1 MAQEEKISES
11 LKADRTGDML
21 QNSSEIL
28 SLAAS
33 LARLGPWNF
42 NIEKN
47 VFEFSNEFYSIYG
60 TNVTLEGVFMTPE
73 RYLHEFVHPEDITK
87 VKEMIQRMSSF
98 SEQEFI
104 GEMEHRI
111 IRRDGNTR
119 IIKAIL
125 CASKDECGNIIK
137 LYGANQDI
145 TERKKMEDDI
155 RSNEE
160 RFSLA
165 ADLARLAPWE
175 YSEGTRRYKFNDS
188 FYAIYGTD
196 VATEGELMAPEV
208 YVKEFVHPDDAA
220 LVKDCYEK
228 ANASKQPDYV
238 NQVEH
243 RIIRR
248 DGEVRW
254 IVSRHRTIRDEHGR
268 TIHRFGANQDITERK
283 LTEEAVRKKTD
294 EIYHL
299 AYTDA
304 LTGLANRVRLNECLQ
319 EELERAIGGKS
330 AGFVIF
336 IDLDDL
342 KTVNDTMGHS
352 YGDILIAETG
362 KRIAENIGNNAIVGR
377 IGGDEF
383 MVIAPGITEKTAI
396 DRIAEN
402 IVLAISQQVRINDN
416 SFHISASAGISMYPA
431 DGQTAEE
438 IFKNADN
445 ALYVA
450 KNSGKNGWRFY
461 DAEMHKTVY
470 EEMLLTNGL
479 RLAIERGELSLNFQ
493 PQVTVTRGE
502 VIGFEALLRWNSNEY
517 GSIPPSRFI
526 PLAEK
531 KGLIHIIGDWV
542 LREACKFA
550 RKLAD
555 NGWLTIFV
563 SVNISPLQLK
573 SEDFVSN
580 VCSILND
587 TGVKPSQIELEITE
601 NALIESHSQSVSR
614 LNELK
619 AMGIRLALDDFGTG
633 YSSLTYLQSL
643 PTATLKI
650 DKTFVDTILVE
661 GKQREIIKTIIDLAH
676 TMGMAVVAEGV
687 EEKEQIE
694 FLGRYHCDFL
704 QGYAICR
711 PVSEPEAIMF
721 FQDKGVKGTGLLTE
735 L

>member
-1 MAQEEKISES
+1 MAHEEKVSEI
-11 LKADRTGDML
+11 LKQNKAGDGL
-21 QNSSEIL
+21 PNSSEIL

-42 NIEKN
+42 NLEKH
-47 VFEFSNEFYSIYG
+47 VFEFNNQFYSIYG
-60 TNVTLEGVFMTPE
+60 TDVAKEGVFMTPE

-87 VKEMIQRMSSF
+87 VEEMIQRADSF

-111 IRRDGNTR
+111 IRRDGEAR
-119 IIKAIL
+119 IIKAIIS
-125 CASKDECGNIIK
+125 ASKDAGGNIIK

-145 TERKKMEDDI
+145 TERKAMENDI

-160 RFSLA
+160 LVSLA

-175 YSEGTRRYKFNDS
+175 YIEKIRRYKFNDS

-208 YVKEFVHPDDAA
+208 YIKEFVHPDDAA

-228 ANASKQPDYV
+228 ANASRQPDYV

-254 IVSRHRTIRDEHGR
+254 MVSRHRAIRDEHGR
-268 TIHRFGANQDITERK
+268 VIHRFGANQDITERK

-304 LTGLANRVRLNECLQ
+304 LTGLANRTRLNECLQ
-319 EELERAIGGKS
+319 DELELASCGMS
-330 AGFVIF
+330 AGFVLF

-342 KTVNDTMGHS
+342 KTVNDTLGHS

-362 KRIAENIGNNAIVGR
+362 KRIAENIGNNAIVAR

-402 IVLAISQQVRINDN
+402 IIWALSQEVRINDN
-416 SFHISASAGISMYPA
+416 SFHISASAGISIYPA

-445 ALYVA
+445 AMYAA

-479 RLAIERGELSLNFQ
+479 RLSIERGELSLNFQ
-493 PQVTVTRGE
+493 PQVTVARGE
-502 VIGFEALLRWNSNEY
+502 VIGFEALLRWNSYEY

-550 RKLAD
+550 SKLAD

-563 SVNISPLQLK
+563 SVNISPLQLN
-573 SEDFVSN
+573 SEDFVCK
-580 VCSILND
+580 VCSILNE

-643 PTATLKI
+643 PTTTLKI
-650 DKTFVDTILVE
+650 DKNFVDTILVE
-661 GKQREIIKTIIDLAH
+661 GKQREIIKTIITLAH
-676 TMGMAVVAEGV
+676 TMGMSVVAEGV
-687 EEKEQIE
+687 EEKEQLE
-694 FLGRYHCDFL
+694 FLERYHCDVL

-711 PVSEPEAIMF
+711 PVSESEAIRF
-721 FQDKGVKGTGLLTE
+721 YQENSKNDPLL

>member
-1 MAQEEKISES
+1 MAHEEKLSEIIEQNNV
-11 LKADRTGDML
+11 GDGL
-21 QNSSEIL
+21 PNSSEIL

-42 NIEKN
+42 NLEKD
-47 VFEFSNEFYSIYG
+47 VFEFNNEFYSIYG
-60 TNVTLEGVFMTPE
+60 TDVAKEGVFMSPE
-73 RYLHEFVHPEDITK
+73 RYLREFVQPEDITK
-87 VKEMIQRMSSF
+87 VEEMIQSMSSF
-98 SEQEFI
+98 SEQAFI

-111 IRRDGNTR
+111 VRRDGQTR
-119 IIKAIL
+119 IIKAIIS
-125 CASKDECGNIIK
+125 ASKDEGGNIIK

-145 TERKKMEDDI
+145 TERKAMEDDI
-155 RSNEE
+155 RGKEE
-160 RFSLA
+160 LFSLA

-175 YSEGTRRYKFNDS
+175 YIEGIRRYKFNDS

-208 YVKEFVHPDDAA
+208 YIKEFVHPDDAA
-220 LVKDCYEK
+220 VVKDCHEK
-228 ANASKQPDYV
+228 ANASRHPDYV

-268 TIHRFGANQDITERK
+268 AIHRFGTNQDITERK
-283 LTEEAVRKKTD
+283 LAEEAVRKKTD

-304 LTGLANRVRLNECLQ
+304 LTGLANRTRLNECLQ
-319 EELERAIGGKS
+319 EELELAICGMS
-330 AGFVIF
+330 AGFVLF

-342 KTVNDTMGHS
+342 KTVNDTLGHS

-362 KRIAENIGNNAIVGR
+362 KRIAENISNNAIVGR

-402 IVLAISQQVRINDN
+402 IIWAISQEVRINDN

-445 ALYVA
+445 AMYA
-450 KNSGKNGWRFY
+450 TKNSGKNGWRFY

-479 RLAIERGELSLNFQ
+479 RLSIERGELSLNFQ
-493 PQVTVTRGE
+493 PQVTVTRDE
-502 VIGFEALLRWNSNEY
+502 VIGFEALLRWNSYEY

-550 RKLAD
+550 RELAD

-563 SVNISPLQLK
+563 SVNISPLQLN
-573 SEDFVSN
+573 SEDFVCK
-580 VCSILND
+580 VCSILNE

-619 AMGIRLALDDFGTG
+619 TMGIRLALDDFGTG

-643 PTATLKI
+643 PTTTLKI
-650 DKTFVDTILVE
+650 DKTFVDTILIE
-661 GKQREIIKTIIDLAH
+661 GKQREIIKTIITLAH
-676 TMGMAVVAEGV
+676 TMGMSVVAEGV

-694 FLGRYHCDFL
+694 FLERYHCDFL

-711 PVSEPEAIMF
+711 PVSESEAIKF
-721 FQDKGVKGTGLLTE
+721 YQE
-735 L
+735 NSRS